1 MNSTRTVFVTGASQ
15 GLGAAIASEFYRA
28 GANVALSDVSDHVVQ
43 TARELDPSGDRAV
56 AYSLDVRS
64 RADFQRAFD
73 ECVARFGRVDVLV
86 NNAARTDMRTVW
98 EVHSDEWDDVI
109 AVNLR
114 GTLFGCQIAG
124 LHMRDNGF
132 GRIIN
137 LSSLAGQQSFAR
149 QEGSVGTGVHYAASK
164 AGIIALTRTFAHE
177 LAAHGVTVNAIAPAA
192 IRTPVMDAL
201 PESAVRDF
209 ERRIP
214 VGRVGHAQEVA
225 GAALYLASDIAGY
238 VTGMTLDIN
247 GGSYM
252 R

>member
-1 MNSTRTVFVTGASQ
+1 MTSTKTVFVTGAAQ
-15 GLGAAIASEFYRA
+15 GLGAAIAAAFYGS
-28 GANVALSDVSDHVVQ
+28 GANVALSDVSDRVVEK
-43 TARELDPSGDRAV
+43 ARELDPRGDRTA
-56 AYSLDVRS
+56 AFSLDVRS

-86 NNAARTDMRTVW
+86 NNAARTDMGSVW
-98 EVHSDEWDDVI
+98 EVETAEWDDVI

-124 LHMRDNGF
+124 LHMRRNGF

-137 LSSLAGQQSFAR
+137 LSSLAGQQSFPR
-149 QEGSVGTGVHYAASK
+149 EEGSVGTGVHYAASK
-164 AGIIALTRTFAHE
+164 AGIIALTRSFAHE
-177 LAAHGVTVNAIAPAA
+177 LAAYGVTVNAIAPAA

-201 PESAVRDF
+201 PQSVVKDF

-214 VGRVGHAQEVA
+214 VGRVGTAEEVA
-225 GAALYLASDIAGY
+225 GATLYLASDVAGY

-247 GGSYM
+247 GGTYM

>member
-1 MNSTRTVFVTGASQ
+1 VISTRTVFVTGAGQ
-15 GLGAAIASEFYRA
+15 GLGAAIAAAFYRD
-28 GANVALSDVSDHVVQ
+28 GANVALGDVSDHIVEN
-43 TARELDPSGDRAV
+43 ARQLDPSGTRTATF
-56 AYSLDVRS
+56 SLDVRS
-64 RADFQRAFD
+64 RVDFQRAFD
-73 ECVARFGRVDVLV
+73 ECVERFGRVDVLV

-98 EVHSDEWDDVI
+98 EVGADEWDDVI

-124 LHMRDNGF
+124 LHMRGNRF

-137 LSSLAGQQSFAR
+137 LSSLAGQQSFPR
-149 QEGSVGTGVHYAASK
+149 EEGSVGTGVHYAASK
-164 AGIIALTRTFAHE
+164 AGIIALTRSFAHE
-177 LAAHGVTVNAIAPAA
+177 LAAYGVTVNAIAPAA

-201 PESAVRDF
+201 PESAVKAF

-214 VGRVGHAQEVA
+214 VGRVGTADEVA
-225 GAALYLASDIAGY
+225 GATLYLASDIAGY

-247 GGSYM
+247 GGAYM